1 MSTLVTRLW
10 RNPISSNAEITI
22 SVLYFV
28 RCAHLYQRDHFWLQ
42 HILSCVLCC
51 AVDGLLSVSPFIR
64 HNNPIEH
71 EPDHVR
77 IRITRRT
84 WIFAMLMHGMTAV
97 MVVQSHN
104 NWPAVPR
111 WHLFS
116 LKYLFFLV
124 HIQYL
129 KAQHRKTPCINC
141 MHKYGEPIKRTFTPT
156 VAPPASFLR
165 KTINNMKKKKNN
177 KKTTDNWGKIKQQPF
192 WK

>member
-28 RCAHLYQRDHFWLQ
+28 RCAHLCQRDHFWLQ

-97 MVVQSHN
+97 VAVQSHN
-104 NWPAVPR
+104 NWPAIPR
-111 WHLFS
+111 W
-116 LKYLFFLV
+116 LFFLSNIYFFGA
-124 HIQYL
+124 HSISQST
-129 KAQHRKTPCINC
+129 TPENT
-141 MHKYGEPIKRTFTPT
+141 MHKLHAQIRRTNKAHLYTDRG
-156 VAPPASFLR
+156 ASGQFL
-165 KTINNMKKKKNN
+165 TQNN
-177 KKTTDNWGKIKQQPF
+177 K
-192 WK
+192 